1 MTESYERYLPQ
12 SKADDLNGQK
22 SSKHDSSIHPD
33 CIPGHRAAGK
43 TPQFYPCGFSAK
55 TQQACRDGRSDCPE
69 SGTPSVLN
77 HESGAP

>member
-22 SSKHDSSIHPD
+22 SSKHDSSIYPD

-43 TPQFYPCGFSAK
+43 TPQFYPCGF
-55 TQQACRDGRSDCPE
+55 QPRRSKLAVMDVQIVQNQE
-69 SGTPSVLN
+69 HLLF
-77 HESGAP
+77 